1 MFSLIQKILFNTSLF
16 LAILLSNSLLMINT
30 DSFYKFEFNKNN
42 TALKTGINENDLF
55 LVVDNI
61 QDFFKEKSN
70 EKINM
75 VVYISGIKKN
85 LFNSK
90 EIQHMIDVKN
100 LILNIKLFNYLLWFT
115 ALILLLI
122 KISLSKEKKLI
133 SLLSIT
139 RSYFIYSVAILI
151 STLILIAL
159 SFRWIFYFFHIIS
172 FDNNLWILDPR
183 TDYLIKIFEEGFFMD
198 AAIFIGILTLV
209 SSIIIFLSV
218 NTISKFTKN

>member
-16 LAILLSNSLLMINT
+16 LAMLLSNSLLMINT

-183 TDYLIKIFEEGFFMD
+183 TDYLIKIFEEVFFMD
-198 AAIFIGILTLV
+198 AAIFIGILTLF